1 MAFAGGACVGEEDVC
16 VSTACARHSVLFSLP
31 QGQEFGI
38 IGIEMKGGLP
48 VLVSAYQWF
57 QRNRIYPVKAGLAV
71 SRLLRNPDDT
81 GQVFKVLEALR
92 GDSLGRA
99 HRRLL
104 ASDQGK
110 KLLSDKPAIV
120 RALND
125 RESLLGM
132 PEGSIGRTYY
142 DFVHAEGL
150 SADGLI
156 ASSEEAPAVEKTSPE
171 LRWTGE
177 RLRDIHD
184 LQHVMTG
191 YGRDPI
197 GELSLLSFMTT
208 QTPGRGIDFIIF
220 MGRQKFKK
228 DHPEIDIAALI
239 SEGRQIGQQAD
250 WMLLTR
256 WENRLH
262 EPIAAVREELGFSL
276 PEKYYAVKRDLLEA
290 GLLET
295 PLPSHQAA

>member
-1 MAFAGGACVGEEDVC
+1 MMRVTV
-16 VSTACARHSVLFSLP
+16 
-31 QGQEFGI
+31 
-38 IGIEMKGGLP
+38 KGGLP
-48 VLVSAYQWF
+48 VLASAYQWF

-71 SRLLRNPDDT
+71 SRLLRDPDDT

-104 ASDQGK
+104 ACEQGE

-132 PEGSIGRTYY
+132 PEGSIGRAYY

-156 ASSEEAPAVEKTSPE
+156 ASSEEAPFVENVDVDM
-171 LRWTGE
+171 RWLGD

-191 YGRDPI
+191 YGRDPV

-228 DHPEIDIAALI
+228 DHPEIDINALI
-239 SEGRQIGQQAD
+239 HEGRQIGQQAD
-250 WMLLTR
+250 WMLLTQ

-262 EPIAAVREELGFSL
+262 EPIADVREELGFSL
-276 PEKYYAVKRDLLEA
+276 PQKYYAVKRDFLEA
-290 GLLET
+290 GSLET
-295 PLPSHQAA
+295 SLPSHQAA